1 MAVAYQTSAAGMKP
15 AGFDLFD
22 ISTPENPKLIS
33 HFDASG
39 PHSRGV
45 HAVWFVDGEYVHMAS
60 GAPDFQP
67 THPSDDQ
74 FYRIVDVRNPSK
86 PAEVGRWWLPGTRV
100 GDNVSP
106 PPRHPKFDSGFRAHN
121 TNVFPQRPDR
131 AYIGYISGGAVILD
145 IADKSRPKLVAH
157 WRYSPPYTGF
167 THTVLPLFER
177 ELLIVSD
184 ECGAGLVALGQHH
197 RRDVLRRR
205 RAGIRREQPLPAA
218 GDRLLRAP
226 RAQALAR
233 RVDPAERRLRGRP
246 PAGVRRGPLRG
257 RLVRPRD
264 DDLMQSP
271 APTRDPLAGKLPVS
285 LITGFLGSGK
295 TTLLRH
301 LLRDPGM
308 NRAAVII
315 NEFGEVG
322 IDHELVASSSE
333 NMTLLSNGCLCCT
346 VRTDL
351 QETLRELFI
360 KRRAGEVIDF
370 DRVFIETTGL
380 ADPVPVL
387 HTLQTDGMLGAQ
399 YRLDCVVTLVDAV
412 NGLQNL
418 DDTPEAA
425 KQAAVA
431 DRIVITK
438 SDIAPPAAVATLE
451 ARLQQMNPYAARTVA
466 INGEVDVG
474 FLRDIGPRS
483 TRATPKDLDRWLA
496 PSGEARPAE
505 GAYLGERVR
514 SGAHDASIRSFC
526 LWFDKP
532 FTWDTFSAAVQ
543 VLTSLRGT
551 DLLRV
556 KGLVNVA
563 GESGPVV
570 VQGAQHVFHPPVT
583 LEAWSGTDRRSRIVF
598 ITRNLSRE
606 SVEALFAAVG
616 TLAAPRA

>member
-1 MAVAYQTSAAGMKP
+1 M
-15 AGFDLFD
+15 
-22 ISTPENPKLIS
+22 
-33 HFDASG
+33 
-39 PHSRGV
+39 
-45 HAVWFVDGEYVHMAS
+45 
-60 GAPDFQP
+60 
-67 THPSDDQ
+67 PS
-74 FYRIVDVRNPSK
+74 P
-86 PAEVGRWWLPGTRV
+86 
-100 GDNVSP
+100 
-106 PPRHPKFDSGFRAHN
+106 
-121 TNVFPQRPDR
+121 
-131 AYIGYISGGAVILD
+131 
-145 IADKSRPKLVAH
+145 
-157 WRYSPPYTGF
+157 
-167 THTVLPLFER
+167 
-177 ELLIVSD
+177 
-184 ECGAGLVALGQHH
+184 
-197 RRDVLRRR
+197 
-205 RAGIRREQPLPAA
+205 
-218 GDRLLRAP
+218 
-226 RAQALAR
+226 AQA
-233 RVDPAERRLRGRP
+233 
-246 PAGVRRGPLRG
+246 
-257 RLVRPRD
+257 RD
-264 DDLMQSP
+264 S
-271 APTRDPLAGKLPVS
+271 LAGKLPVT

-333 NMTLLSNGCLCCT
+333 SMTLLSNGCLCCT

-387 HTLQTDGMLGAQ
+387 HTLQTDGMLSAQ

-412 NGLQNL
+412 NGLHNL
-418 DDTPEAA
+418 DDAPEAA

-438 SDIAPPAAVATLE
+438 SDIAKPGVVALLE

-466 INGEVDVG
+466 INGEVDVA
-474 FLRDIGPRS
+474 FLRDVGPRS
-483 TRATPKDLDRWLA
+483 TRATSRDLDRWLA
-496 PSGEARPAE
+496 PSGEARPAG

-543 VLTSLRGT
+543 VLTTLRGP

-556 KGLVNVA
+556 KGLVHVA

-583 LEAWSGTDRRSRIVF
+583 LEAWSGEDRRSRIVF

-616 TLAAPRA
+616 TLAAPPS